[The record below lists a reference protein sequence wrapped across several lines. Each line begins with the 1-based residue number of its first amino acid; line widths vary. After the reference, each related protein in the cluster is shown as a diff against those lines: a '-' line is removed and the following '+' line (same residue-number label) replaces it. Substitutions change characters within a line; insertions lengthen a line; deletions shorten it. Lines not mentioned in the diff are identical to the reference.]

1 MRAGTSHYSYASSY
15 HDLLSGCKVTKY
27 FNKFQIFWDFF
38 YIFAPFP
45 LANQKTFCTFAI
57 KYMPCYYMKSDNLK
71 QYIDDLNQQYKT
83 GSARSG
89 YRSYRTFSV
98 AFKQRTGQS
107 VTTLIAEQESALQ
120 ANKD

>member
-1 MRAGTSHYSYASSY
+1 MDTLYFCPSMREGGLRRNVMLCGRGLRTTHMHRPITTYFLGAKLRSISISS
-15 HDLLSGCKVTKY
+15 KY
-27 FNKFQIFWDFF
+27 FGTFFIFSLLFRLQI
-38 YIFAPFP
+38 
-45 LANQKTFCTFAI
+45 K
-57 KYMPCYYMKSDNLK
+57 K

-107 VTTLIAEQESALQ
+107 VKDWIAEQESALQ